1 MTIEFDPL
9 SPEFQRD
16 PYPTYHE
23 LRAEDPIWLF
33 AKANTWIFTR
43 HADVTAILR
52 DPRFRNGGIGSNT
65 DLLSVAERI
74 PGVQLLLRAFR
85 DMMLFKSPP
94 DHTRLRGLVNKAFTP
109 RRVEALRPRIQA
121 IVDELLDAC
130 AARGEF
136 DLIADLAVPLPVIVI
151 AELLGVPPE
160 DRDTLKDWSRRI
172 AVILDGG
179 VRMGG
184 IPDAGSAAG
193 ELVEYLARIFALRR
207 REPRDDLISA
217 MIAAQDRG
225 DVLTDGEML
234 SNCVLILGA
243 GHETTTNLIGN
254 GTVALLEHPGE
265 LARLRDDPALAR
277 SAVEELLRFDAPV
290 QLASRHAQT
299 PLEWDGRKVDV
310 DQELNLMIG
319 AANRD
324 PAVFADPDRLDLAR
338 SDNRHVAF
346 GFGAHF
352 CLGAPLAR
360 LEGQI
365 ALASLVRRFPNLA
378 FGRAERV
385 RRPGVLLRGYA
396 SVPLSAEKSLAHG

>member
-16 PYPTYHE
+16 PYPTYHK

-33 AKANTWIFTR
+33 AKADTWIFTR
-43 HADVTAILR
+43 HADVSAILR
-52 DPRFRNGGIGSNT
+52 DPRFRTGDMGRNT
-65 DLLSVAERI
+65 DLLSVAERV
-74 PGVQLLLRAFR
+74 PGVQLVLRAFR
-85 DMMLFKSPP
+85 DMMLFQNPP

-109 RRVEALRPRIQA
+109 RRVEALRPRIQS

-160 DRDTLKDWSRRI
+160 DRDTLKDWSRRL
-172 AVILDGG
+172 AVMLDGT

-184 IPDAGSAAG
+184 IPDAGAAAG
-193 ELVEYLARIFALRR
+193 ELVEYLVRIFALRR
-207 REPRDDLISA
+207 RDPRDDLISA

-234 SNCVLILGA
+234 SNCVLILVA

-254 GTVALLEHPGE
+254 GTVALLEHPAE

-290 QLASRHAQT
+290 QLTSRYAQT
-299 PLEWDGRKVDV
+299 PLEWDGRKLGV
-310 DQELNLMIG
+310 DQELNLLIG

-324 PAVFADPDRLDLAR
+324 PAVFAHPDRLELAR
-338 SDNRHVAF
+338 SENRHVAF

-360 LEGQI
+360 LESQI
-365 ALASLVRRFPNLA
+365 ALAALARRFPDLA

-385 RRPGVLLRGYA
+385 RRPGIVLRGYA
-396 SVPLSAEKSLAHG
+396 SVPLNGGC